1 MDKYKKQENDKE
13 IQNNENMITPCRVI
27 FIPTEMPPMMKK
39 FYPEDNKKSSII
51 EQSIKNKK

>member
-1 MDKYKKQENDKE
+1 MDRHKNQKNDKE
-13 IQNNENMITPCRVI
+13 IKNNENMITPCRVI

-39 FYPEDNKKSSII
+39 LYPEDTKKSSII